1 MFLISKTD
9 YVGSTNTI
17 NICLILSTIKS
28 FIPVSG
34 CIGINPSALLCPGSY
49 YAVKAALYVVVAEL
63 IILEET
69 YKASVSF
76 IIW

>member
-1 MFLISKTD
+1 
-9 YVGSTNTI
+9 
-17 NICLILSTIKS
+17 
-28 FIPVSG
+28 VSG
-34 CIGINPSALLCPGSY
+34 CIGINPSALLCPGFY

-76 IIW
+76 IIWLNDDI

>member
-1 MFLISKTD
+1 MF
-9 YVGSTNTI
+9 N
-17 NICLILSTIKS
+17 
-28 FIPVSG
+28 FIDHLEFYS
-34 CIGINPSALLCPGSY
+34 SALLCPGSY